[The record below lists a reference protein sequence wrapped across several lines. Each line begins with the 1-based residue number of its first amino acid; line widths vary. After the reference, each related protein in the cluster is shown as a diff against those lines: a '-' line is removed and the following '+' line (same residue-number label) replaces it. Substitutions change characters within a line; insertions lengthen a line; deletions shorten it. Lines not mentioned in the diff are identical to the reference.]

1 MYQTSIRNKKKHI
14 KFQHN
19 KELEYILDPLNEEYA
34 YVIKMLG
41 NCRVEVI
48 SNSGAK
54 SIGIIRGSMRK
65 FNKRILIERGD
76 IIIIS
81 KRDYQQDKVDI
92 VNKLNHEQSQSLIN
106 ENKISDILINLY
118 NNKKDVNDNEFDSI
132 INDNTNINLENL
144 VFDDN
149 TNMSSSSSVSSND
162 NPDNDVDIYNDNDIK
177 SNNNDDDDIFI

>member
-19 KELEYILDPLNEEYA
+19 KEIEHILDPSCEEYA

-41 NCRVEVI
+41 NCRVELV
-48 SNSGAK
+48 SNTGTK

-76 IIIIS
+76 IVVIS

-92 VNKLNHEQSQSLIN
+92 INKLNHEQTQSLIN
-106 ENKISDILINLY
+106 EKKITDYLINLY
-118 NNKKDVNDNEFDSI
+118 NNKKELNDTEFDNI
-132 INDNTNINLENL
+132 IDSKENMNLENL

-149 TNMSSSSSVSSND
+149 ILLYSSSSSISS
-162 NPDNDVDIYNDNDIK
+162 
-177 SNNNDDDDIFI
+177 SSSSSSS

>member
-19 KELEYILDPLNEEYA
+19 KEIEYIVDPLCEEYA

-41 NCRVEVI
+41 NCRVELV
-48 SNSGAK
+48 SNTGNK
-54 SIGIIRGSMRK
+54 SIGIIRGTMRK

-76 IIIIS
+76 IVVIS

-92 VNKLNHEQSQSLIN
+92 VNKLNHEQTQSLIN
-106 ENKISDILINLY
+106 EKKISDYLINLY
-118 NNKKDVNDNEFDSI
+118 NNKKEINDTEFDSI
-132 INDNTNINLENL
+132 INDNININLENL

-149 TNMSSSSSVSSND
+149 TNISSSSSETSEID
-162 NPDNDVDIYNDNDIK
+162 EFD
-177 SNNNDDDDIFI
+177 